1 MRFFPIAIV
10 ILSVIFAST
19 PILADPIETLTA
31 WSGKV
36 REDRLRT
43 TIPKRPFI
51 ADKATWSQIWSH
63 WQPGVALPQ
72 VDFEQELVL
81 VGTVP
86 GPNRV
91 MMQPSLEGDG
101 NVRFIVAGTR
111 MGGPGFGY
119 RLIKVRRD
127 KVRSVNGI
135 SIIEP
140 VVDSIEVSVVGTLRT
155 GLVAVGGET
164 IGTTI
169 TAKGITWE
177 LDFAK
182 QPKLR
187 QGLEAVQGKK
197 VHVRGSLD
205 RRRGVETGDRWIV
218 TVSSMISP
226 DANVSAPKSPDPDS
240 PDPASTDPASGVDSG
255 TTSNEQLATGKV
267 TSELIS
273 ARSNRDDTRFRIG
286 TEKQIPVIEI
296 ESPVGIAT
304 ATIQRRTATWPAK
317 MTVRLRLQGLERLI
331 FQVGEDA
338 VSWSIPSSA
347 PKTQLIKLTQAGG
360 RTSIDESTEYYAKV
374 AMRGGDTVPLKNG
387 YFEVSLPTK
396 LLQGNPQSFTLS
408 WVDFFRG

>member
-1 MRFFPIAIV
+1 MRFFPITIV
-10 ILSVIFAST
+10 ILSVAFAT
-19 PILADPIETLTA
+19 APAFADPMETSTT

-36 REDRLRT
+36 KEDRLRT

-51 ADKATWSQIWSH
+51 ADQATWSQIWSQ
-63 WQPGVALPQ
+63 WQPGVALPK

-91 MMQPSLEGDG
+91 MMKPSLDDAG

-119 RLIKVRRD
+119 QLIKVQRD

-135 SIIEP
+135 PINET

-155 GLVAVGGET
+155 GLAAVGGET
-164 IGTTI
+164 TGTTI

-218 TVSSMISP
+218 TVSSMTSP
-226 DANVSAPKSPDPDS
+226 EASMPASKSPDPGS
-240 PDPASTDPASGVDSG
+240 PDRTSGADSG
-255 TTSNEQLATGKV
+255 TTSNVKLATGTV

-273 ARSNRDDTRFRIG
+273 ARSNRDDTRFHIG
-286 TEKQIPVIEI
+286 SEKRMPVIEI

-317 MTVRLRLQGLERLI
+317 MMVRLRLQGLERLI

-347 PKTQLIKLTQAGG
+347 PQTQLIKLTQAGV
-360 RTSIDESTEYYAKV
+360 RTSIDESSEYYAKV

-387 YFEVSLPTK
+387 YFELPLPTK
-396 LLQGNPQSFTLS
+396 LLQGNPESFTLS